1 MSDKK
6 KEVTIDPNI
15 LIDSM
20 EEIEALV
27 DANVTILETVKKLI
41 KRCIDSGLDKA
52 TAAGVAM
59 AIHKDAAKKA
69 RKLVNYE
76 DEEQEEKADDEQ

>member
-6 KEVTIDPNI
+6 KETAIDPNV
-15 LIDSM
+15 LLDSM
-20 EEIEALV
+20 DEIETLI

-41 KRCIDSGLDKA
+41 KRCINSGLDKA
-52 TAAGVAM
+52 TAAGIAM
-59 AIHKDAAKKA
+59 AIHKDAAQKA

-76 DEEQEEKADDEQ
+76 DDEQEEKTDDAK